1 MKKKSYMNNENILS
15 EGIIDQIIKWFKSG
29 KKRQAV
35 KLAQKKHPG
44 IKNDI
49 KAINK
54 LNRDIEDNFK
64 KTFGVE
70 IKLKDYNI
78 TDYLF

>member
-1 MKKKSYMNNENILS
+1 MKKKSYMNTENILS
-15 EGIIDQIIKWFKSG
+15 EGIVDQIVGIFKSG
-29 KKRQAV
+29 KKKKAV
-35 KLAQKKHPG
+35 ELAQKKHPK

-64 KTFGVE
+64 KTFGVK
-70 IKLKDYNI
+70 IKLKDFELS
-78 TDYLF
+78 DYLF